1 MNTDKKL
8 TNIFL
13 KEGITDKLNGKTIS
27 NVAYSKSCDDYDLN
41 YLVITFTDGT
51 YINIVIERDDDGEPY
66 LENGSVIPLTSYSP
80 TSIGYVINNKFC
92 YYKNFQN
99 LIDIGVVEPL
109 NEEETLK
116 SIRERKKFVEINEY
130 NNYLRLK
137 EKYENY
143 NPLENNED
151 PDTIND

>member
-1 MNTDKKL
+1 MNTDKNL

-27 NVAYSKSCDDYDLN
+27 NVADSKSCDEYDLN

-51 YINIVIERDDDGEPY
+51 YINIIIERDDDGEPY

-151 PDTIND
+151 PDTTND